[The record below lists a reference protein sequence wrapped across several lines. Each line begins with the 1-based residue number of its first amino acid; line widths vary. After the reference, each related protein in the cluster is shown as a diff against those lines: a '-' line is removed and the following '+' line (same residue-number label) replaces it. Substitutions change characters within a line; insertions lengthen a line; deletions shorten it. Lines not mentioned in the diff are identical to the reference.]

1 MYVQYQA
8 LGVILTILQIMLA
21 PLAIGLVVGLANG
34 SARRTIIAA
43 AITASVM
50 IFVGVALIDAITRL
64 RGQIAYYQSPIY
76 SQPGALA
83 VSLGTLVLS
92 AGLSLNFAAV
102 ILGLRETARLRRWGW
117 FWAFL
122 LTQIA
127 AALGTTLFYF
137 TFVNYLFSVPLVER
151 LYRGDPAIS
160 VPYFLL
166 TSLLLIAIPL
176 AVLLF
181 AIIGVPRVEPPLS
194 AEPARPAPMPPTA
207 PPTTPYQPYP
217 QYPPQQ

>member
-8 LGVILTILQIMLA
+8 LGVILTILQIFLA

-43 AITASVM
+43 AIVAAVM
-50 IFVGVALIDAITRL
+50 VFVGVALVDAITRL
-64 RGQIAYYQSPIY
+64 RGQIAYYQSPVY

-83 VSLGTLVLS
+83 VSLGALVLS
-92 AGLSLNFAAV
+92 AGLALNFAAV

-117 FWAFL
+117 FFAFL

-127 AALGTTLFYF
+127 AAIGTTLFF
-137 TFVNYLFSVPLVER
+137 LTFVNYMFSIPLIER

-160 VPYFLL
+160 VPYYLL
-166 TSLLLIAIPL
+166 ASLLLIAVPL
-176 AVLLF
+176 AALLF
-181 AIIGVPRVEPPLS
+181 AIIGIPRAEPAQPVG
-194 AEPARPAPMPPTA
+194 PARPAPMPPTA

-217 QYPPQQ
+217 PRQ